1 VRELWQGGAKKG
13 HVSVQLDGK
22 PANILF
28 PGMLRLGFGCGDLF
42 GGAAL
47 STSARLVETALDAGI
62 RYFDVARLYGNGSAE
77 TVLGGVL
84 PRVRDRVIISSKAG
98 ILPWSML
105 LVTRIATKLAK
116 AARHVG
122 PLGRALVP
130 PPSAAARHGAFG
142 LADLA
147 RSVDC
152 SLKALRTD
160 YLDILLLHECGLADV
175 QQADVLGFVERLR
188 TAGKIRSFGIATDH
202 VTTIEILKEKPA
214 IAPIVQ
220 FASDAFNRNVTR
232 ICAERIGLIVT
243 HTPIRRALPP
253 LAAHLLTDP
262 AAAADWEKRTG
273 IARIDRAGIANL
285 LLADAVAENAGGV
298 VLFSTSRP
306 ERIAQAVT
314 TGTVDRSLSIALR
327 EEIARIQRRAPTDS

>member
-1 VRELWQGGAKKG
+1 
-13 HVSVQLDGK
+13 VQLDGK
-22 PANILF
+22 PADILF

-47 STSARLVETALDAGI
+47 STSARLVDTALDAGI

-77 TVLGGVL
+77 TVLGSVL

-105 LVTRIATKLAK
+105 LGTRIATKLAK
-116 AARHVG
+116 AARRVG
-122 PLGRALVP
+122 PLGRALVPP

-175 QQADVLGFVERLR
+175 QRADVLGFVERLR
-188 TAGKIRSFGIATDH
+188 AAGKIRSFGIATDL
-202 VTTIEILKEKPA
+202 VTTVEILKEKPA

-220 FASDAFNRNVTR
+220 FAGDALNRNVTR
-232 ICAERIGLIVT
+232 ICAGRIGLVVT
-243 HTPIRRALPP
+243 HTPIRQALPT
-253 LAAHLLTDP
+253 LVAHLLADP

-273 IARIDRAGIANL
+273 IACNDRAGIANL

-306 ERIAQAVT
+306 ERIVQAVT
-314 TGTVDRSLSIALR
+314 TGTVDRSLGIALR
-327 EEIARIQRRAPTDS
+327 EEIARIQGRATTDS